1 MGGHSRQRRRAA
13 ESTRA
18 ILGMEER
25 EGRWRA
31 GDEAARRGVRVWGQL
46 TQDLVCWANG
56 FYALSNE
63 ELFFF
68 FPSSYFYSWQIFKKQ
83 NSGPELWTLK
93 MQNNESTISESYNPK
108 AILAT

>member
-1 MGGHSRQRRRAA
+1 MGDHEGSGKPDFWELSHKGAMGGHSRQRRRAA

-63 ELFFF
+63 ELFFSF
-68 FPSSYFYSWQIFKKQ
+68 QALTLILGRFLKNKIQVQSY
-83 NSGPELWTLK
+83 GH
-93 MQNNESTISESYNPK
+93 
-108 AILAT
+108 

>member
-31 GDEAARRGVRVWGQL
+31 GDEAARRGVRIWGQL

-63 ELFFF
+63 ELFFSF
-68 FPSSYFYSWQIFKKQ
+68 QALTLILGRFLKNKIQVQSY
-83 NSGPELWTLK
+83 GH
-93 MQNNESTISESYNPK
+93 
-108 AILAT
+108 